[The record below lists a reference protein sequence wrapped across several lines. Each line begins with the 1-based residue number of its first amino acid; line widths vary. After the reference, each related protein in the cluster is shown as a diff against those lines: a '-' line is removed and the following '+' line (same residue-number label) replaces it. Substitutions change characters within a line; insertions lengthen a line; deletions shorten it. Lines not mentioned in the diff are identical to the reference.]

1 MNYNYNK
8 GGNGKIVAKGDVN
21 QYNRYMN
28 DIKKYKPLTKDE
40 EQALFKEYEKT
51 GDEKILEKICKHNLL
66 FVLSVARHYANTLS
80 SSNTLVLEDLI
91 NEGNAGLW
99 VAIKKFDY
107 KTENK
112 FISYAVW
119 WIRQSILKC
128 IQDNIKT
135 IRIPSYT
142 RKDITNF
149 TKKHNQMEQE
159 YGCDIS
165 VLEVFEKMLEDGEI
179 GSVDKINELDN
190 LLRMNKFEKSLNRM
204 INEDESTEM
213 IDLLSDTDSIPADE
227 MVLCN
232 ERKAFL
238 FRIVGKMNPKSARYV
253 CDYFGLLNNSPL
265 TYAEISKK
273 YNTSV
278 TTVRSSVEKELKF
291 ARIKNKKHI
300 LHY

>member
-51 GDEKILEKICKHNLL
+51 GNEKILEKICKHNLL

-91 NEGNAGLW
+91 NEGNTGLW

-159 YGCDIS
+159 YGCDVS

-190 LLRMNKFEKSLNRM
+190 LLRMNKFEKSLNIM

-213 IDLLSDTDSIPADE
+213 IDLLSDSIPADE

-238 FRIVGKMNPKSARYV
+238 FRIVGRMNPKSARYV

-278 TTVRSSVEKELKF
+278 TTVRLSVEKELKF

>member
-1 MNYNYNK
+1 MKYNYNK

-66 FVLSVARHYANTLS
+66 FVLSVARHYANTLT

-119 WIRQSILKC
+119 WIRQCILKC

-135 IRIPSYT
+135 IRMPSCT

-149 TKKHNQMEQE
+149 TKKHNQMEQK
-159 YGCDIS
+159 YGCDVS

-179 GSVDKINELDN
+179 ASIDKMNELEN

-213 IDLLSDTDSIPADE
+213 IDLLSDNDSIPADE
-227 MVLCN
+227 MVVDN

-238 FRIVGKMNPKSARYV
+238 FRIVGRMNPKSAGYV
-253 CDYFGLLNNSPL
+253 CDYFGLLNNAPL

-273 YNTSV
+273 YNTPISN
-278 TTVRSSVEKELKF
+278 VRAAVVKELRL
-291 ARIKNKKHI
+291 ARIKNQEHI
-300 LHY
+300 LNY

>member
-66 FVLSVARHYANTLS
+66 FVLSVARHYANTLT

-99 VAIKKFDY
+99 VAINKFDY

-119 WIRQSILKC
+119 WIRQCILKC

-135 IRIPSYT
+135 IRMPQSA
-142 RKDITNF
+142 RNEVLRV
-149 TKKHNQMEQE
+149 TKKQMEMQQKIGE
-159 YGCDIS
+159 EIN
-165 VLEVFEKMLEDGEI
+165 LIEVFEQMLEDGDIETIEKVSEI
-179 GSVDKINELDN
+179 DHMVK
-190 LLRMNKFEKSLNRM
+190 MNNFEKSLNRV
-204 INEDESTEM
+204 INEDESTEI
-213 IDLLSDTDSIPADE
+213 IDLLSDNSLVSADE
-227 MVLCN
+227 IIIN
-232 ERKAFL
+232 DERKRL
-238 FRIVGKMNPKSARYV
+238 LYRIVGRMNPKVVNYV
-253 CDYFGLLNNSPL
+253 CDYFGLLTNKPL
-265 TYAEISKK
+265 TYSELSKK
-273 YNTSV
+273 YNIPRDTIRVAIS
-278 TTVRSSVEKELKF
+278 KELKL
-291 ARIKNKKHI
+291 ARLRNKEHI
-300 LHY
+300 LDY